1 MFRENRMYERPH
13 RVHRPS
19 RVLLQ
24 TLCMANR
31 FLHLLVCFG
40 EGQIRECLAFSA
52 QRVGQGFS
60 VPRVGVGLEVLH
72 SWCQYDDA
80 VARSLPSDE
89 GSRHNHNRIR
99 RHTGNGK
106 RAPIPARNNPSSV
119 TPKVTPASLQRPIPS
134 INY

>member
-31 FLHLLVCFG
+31 FLHILVCFG
-40 EGQIRECLAFSA
+40 EGQILECLAFSV

-80 VARSLPSDE
+80 VARS
-89 GSRHNHNRIR
+89 
-99 RHTGNGK
+99 GNGK